1 MDFSYTPEQEAFRM
15 EVRRWLADNLP
26 PELCIDDPVDDWVP
40 PNCEIFEKRRAWQA
54 KMYAAGWVGIGWP
67 KEFGGR
73 GAGLIEQ
80 VIFNEEYGRSRAPI
94 LPGYSGISMCG
105 PTIAQAGD
113 DEQRR
118 RFLKRILT
126 GENIWCQSY
135 SEPGAGSDLAGI
147 QTRAEDRGDY
157 FLLNGQ
163 KIWTSAAQYADW
175 MYLLARTDANA
186 PRHLGISY
194 LLLDMKSRGVEVHP
208 LVTASGHHHFN
219 QVFFGDVQVPKAN
232 LVGPKNQGW
241 KVAMTTLSYERGASG
256 GGYDSQIRGLVD
268 LAHRHQI
275 EGRPAWQQDWVRQ
288 RIAQL
293 AIESKAAKYT
303 RLRSLTR
310 QLKGQPPGPEG
321 SMLKLF
327 GSEMGMRIAFLASE
341 MLGPYAQMAQPMPA
355 LEDAPRWQNR
365 VINSRQYTIAGG
377 TSEIQR
383 NIIGERTLKL
393 PK

>member
-1 MDFSYTPEQEAFRM
+1 
-15 EVRRWLADNLP
+15 
-26 PELCIDDPVDDWVP
+26 
-40 PNCEIFEKRRAWQA
+40 
-54 KMYAAGWVGIGWP
+54 
-67 KEFGGR
+67 
-73 GAGLIEQ
+73 
-80 VIFNEEYGRSRAPI
+80 
-94 LPGYSGISMCG
+94 
-105 PTIAQAGD
+105 
-113 DEQRR
+113 
-118 RFLKRILT
+118 
-126 GENIWCQSY
+126 
-135 SEPGAGSDLAGI
+135 
-147 QTRAEDRGDY
+147 
-157 FLLNGQ
+157 
-163 KIWTSAAQYADW
+163 
-175 MYLLARTDANA
+175 
-186 PRHLGISY
+186 
-194 LLLDMKSRGVEVHP
+194 MKSRGVEVHP

-219 QVFFGDVQVPKAN
+219 QVFFEDVQVPKAN

-288 RIAQL
+288 LIAQL

-327 GSEMGMRIAFLASE
+327 GSEMGLRIAFLASE

>member
-15 EVRRWLADNLP
+15 EIRRWLADNLP
-26 PELCIDDPVDDWVP
+26 PDLRIDDPVDDWVP
-40 PNCEIFEKRRAWQA
+40 GNREIFEKRRAWQA
-54 KMYAAGWVGIGWP
+54 KMYAAGWVEIGWP

-105 PTIAQAGD
+105 PTIAQAGN

-126 GENIWCQSY
+126 GEDIWCQGY
-135 SEPGAGSDLAGI
+135 SEPCAGSDLAAI
-147 QTRAEDRGDY
+147 QTRAGDRGDY
-157 FLLNGQ
+157 FVLNGQ
-163 KIWTSAAQYADW
+163 KIWTSAAQFADW

-194 LLLDMKSRGVEVHP
+194 FLLDMKSKGVAVRP
-208 LVTASGHHHFN
+208 LVTAAGHHHFN
-219 QVFFGDVQVPKAN
+219 QVFFEDVEVPREN
-232 LVGPKNQGW
+232 LVGRKNEGW
-241 KVAMTTLSYERGASG
+241 KAAMTTLSYERGATG
-256 GGYDSQIRGLVD
+256 GGYDSQIHGLVN

-275 EGRPAWQQDWVRQ
+275 DARPAWQQEWVRQ

-310 QLKGQPPGPEG
+310 QLKGQQPGPEG
-321 SMLKLF
+321 SILKLS
-327 GSEMGMRIAFLASE
+327 GSELGLRIAFLASE
-341 MLGPYAQMAQPMPA
+341 MLGPYAQMAQPMRA